1 MKFLN
6 PMKNLIKMIGI
17 FVVSGVL
24 INPNDQKMMKI
35 MEDVDCSIDKCKK
48 VNI

>member
-1 MKFLN
+1 MKFLT
-6 PMKNLIKMIGI
+6 PMANLIKMIGI
-17 FVVSGVL
+17 FIVSGVL

-35 MEDVDCSIDKCKK
+35 MEEVDCSIEKCKN

>member
-1 MKFLN
+1 MKFIT
-6 PMKNLIKMIGI
+6 PMANLIKMIGI
-17 FVVSGVL
+17 FIVSGVL

-35 MEDVDCSIDKCKK
+35 MEEVDCSIDKCKK

>member
-6 PMKNLIKMIGI
+6 PMTNLIKMIGI
-17 FVVSGVL
+17 FIVSGVL

>member
-1 MKFLN
+1 MKFLT
-6 PMKNLIKMIGI
+6 PMANLIKMIGI
-17 FVVSGVL
+17 FIVSGVL

>member
-1 MKFLN
+1 MKFLT
-6 PMKNLIKMIGI
+6 PMANLIKMIGI

-35 MEDVDCSIDKCKK
+35 MEEVDSSIEKCK
-48 VNI
+48 NIDI

>member
-1 MKFLN
+1 MKFLT
-6 PMKNLIKMIGI
+6 PMANLIKMIGI

-35 MEDVDCSIDKCKK
+35 MEDVDCSIAKCKN
-48 VNI
+48 VDI